1 MLSTFIEGLI
11 FAIMVLGVYISYKIL
26 DFPDLTVD
34 GSFVLGAAIFTR
46 CITEGLPLSL
56 CMLLAVSG
64 GSLAGFATGYIH
76 TKFNITNLLSGIL
89 VMIGL
94 YSINLRILGRAN
106 VNLFTVDHLF
116 SKDNHLFIALGF
128 VIIVKVLLDLFFK
141 TQIGYLI
148 RLVGDNPNLIE
159 SFGLNPITYKRLGL
173 VISNG
178 LVALSGAL
186 LAQYQSYADINMGTG
201 MLVMGLA
208 AIILGEA
215 LCVKTLSLMLS
226 TAAVIGSVVY
236 RYALAFTLKLGF
248 APGDLKLITALV
260 LLSILIA
267 NEKGSGKRGKKKKK
281 SQGRQVVVHADI

>member
-1 MLSTFIEGLI
+1 MFATMIEGLI
-11 FAIMVLGVYISYKIL
+11 FSIMVLGVYISYKIL

-46 CITEGLPLSL
+46 CITSGLPLIVG
-56 CMLLAVSG
+56 MALALVG
-64 GSLAGFATGYIH
+64 GCIAGYTTGYIH
-76 TKFNITNLLSGIL
+76 TRFNITNLLSGIL

-116 SKDNHLFIALGF
+116 SSGNLLLKAFC
-128 VIIVKVLLDLFFK
+128 IVLVVKLILDVFFK

-159 SFGLNPITYKRLGL
+159 SFGLNPTHYKRLGL

-178 LVALSGAL
+178 LVAMSGAL
-186 LAQYQSYADINMGTG
+186 LSQYQGYADINMGTG
-201 MLVMGLA
+201 MLIMGLA

-215 LCVKTLSLMLS
+215 ICSKTLPVMLS
-226 TAAVIGSVVY
+226 TAAIIGSIVY

-248 APGDLKLITALV
+248 APSDLKLITSV
-260 LLSILIA
+260 ILLSILIA
-267 NEKGSGKRGKKKKK
+267 NKGGLKK
-281 SQGRQVVVHADI
+281 SLSKRDSKKEKRVTARADI

>member
-46 CITEGLPLSL
+46 CITQELPIGLS
-56 CMLLAVSG
+56 MLLAIIG
-64 GSLAGFATGYIH
+64 GNVAGFVTGYIH

-116 SKDNHLFIALGF
+116 SGDNHLTIALGM
-128 VIIVKVLLDLFFK
+128 VVLVKLVLDLFFK

-159 SFGLNPITYKRLGL
+159 SFGLNPISYERLGL

-215 LCVKTLSLMLS
+215 LCGKTLPVMLS

-248 APGDLKLITALV
+248 APGDLKLITAII

-267 NEKGSGKRGKKKKK
+267 NEKGGAKTKRKQKKAQGK
-281 SQGRQVVVHADI
+281 QVVAHVDL